1 MTDQKD
7 NTAVLSPELISQLRA
22 IRAQLMEQYHA
33 HQSGVVLPPE
43 HPVSKL
49 RQMISADSASA
60 TLPPEQSLALRSQIS
75 YITQVIEPGTK
86 EMWPDFSDAE
96 KAYMADK
103 KQRDANHIAM
113 AALGPFAGPAI
124 LYDQAGAPP
133 ETVGNLL
140 ELGFNMTAVFGLG
153 RHGAQHSRSGE
164 VMLPEPAKA
173 ARALFESVSPQ
184 SSTSV
189 KRPSFLAEATN
200 QPIQRIVPDITKL
213 SVDGDAVN
221 MGHYSAGRPVSYI
234 KDFTGPVVTARKIID
249 AALSS
254 GREVEPILNWLNN
267 PQIEKLGLAVDQY
280 GGGRGQLLAD
290 LRDIS
295 KTGEAGIDGYL
306 YQYRHSPEGR
316 SEAYKDA
323 LAFEKRLV
331 MDIAGANGELDP
343 SNLRLVVAKLNSGQY
358 MTARDYAALEQIRDL
373 AHQDFVENK
382 VETYRSMNKFMNL
395 TGEVLQKGI
404 DAVRQDAEVLSPY
417 AIKKSDGHD
426 RDPNPPLD
434 SEPEL

>member
-1 MTDQKD
+1 MSDQKE
-7 NTAVLSPELISQLRA
+7 NAVALSPELITQLRT
-22 IRAQLMEQYHA
+22 IREQLMAQYHA
-33 HQSGVVLPPE
+33 HHSGVALPLE
-43 HPVSKL
+43 NPVSKL
-49 RQMISADSASA
+49 RQMIPGDSADK
-60 TLPPEQSLALRSQIS
+60 TLPPAQSLALRSQIS
-75 YITQVIEPGTK
+75 YITQIIEPGTK
-86 EMWPDFSDAE
+86 EMWPDFSAAE

-103 KQRDANHIAM
+103 KQRDANNIAI

-124 LYDQAGAPP
+124 LADQLDAPP

-164 VMLPEPAKA
+164 VIPPAPAKGA
-173 ARALFESVSPQ
+173 KALFEVVNPQ
-184 SSTSV
+184 PSTSV
-189 KRPSFLAEATN
+189 NRPLFVVEHIN
-200 QPIQRIVPDITKL
+200 QPVQKVVPDITKL
-213 SVDGDAVN
+213 SVDGDAIN
-221 MGHYSAGRPVSYI
+221 MAHYSEGRPVSYI
-234 KDFTGPVVTARKIID
+234 RDFTGPSMTARKIID

-254 GREVEPILNWLNN
+254 GKEVEPILNWLND

-290 LRDIS
+290 LRDVS
-295 KTGEAGIDGYL
+295 QTGEAGIDGYL
-306 YQYRHSPEGR
+306 YQYRNSPEGR
-316 SEAYKDA
+316 SEAYRDA

-331 MDIAGANGELDP
+331 MDIAGSNGELDP

-382 VETYRSMNKFMNL
+382 VETYRSINKFMNL
-395 TGEVLQKGI
+395 TGETLQKGI
-404 DAVRQDAEVLSPY
+404 DAVRLDAEALSPY
-417 AIKKSDGHD
+417 AIKKSGGHD
-426 RDPNPPLD
+426 RDSNPPLD